1 MSFERNGILMELIDS
16 IIKWAYWDAILS
28 ILVII
33 HLISEYGHYAW
44 EFISGKREA
53 EILEDIQNHRKM
65 STKTQKLKKLQRDLD
80 LIKKKLEIND
90 E

>member
-1 MSFERNGILMELIDS
+1 MSFERGGILVEFITS
-16 IIKWAYWDAILS
+16 IFKWEYWDGILS
-28 ILVII
+28 CLVII

-44 EFISGKREA
+44 EFISGRREA
-53 EILEDIQNHRKM
+53 KILEDIQNHRKM

-80 LIKKKLEIND
+80 LIKKKLEIDD